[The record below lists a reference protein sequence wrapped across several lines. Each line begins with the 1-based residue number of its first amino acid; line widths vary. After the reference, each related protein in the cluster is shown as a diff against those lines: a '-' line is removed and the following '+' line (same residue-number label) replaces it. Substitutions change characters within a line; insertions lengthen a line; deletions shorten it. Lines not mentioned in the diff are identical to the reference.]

1 MLSANI
7 LPAAR
12 EIHFSLGSPPLGVHP
27 VRVRAV
33 AKKTNQLSAVLP
45 ALESCLP
52 EFASRETLFWTEQ
65 ICSKL
70 YSQSQYD
77 LFTKL
82 NTGVWV
88 GFLGFFLTAEINKSK
103 LCEVILLCLSK
114 LLQLQSQSTL
124 LCSVPLCCVQR
135 ASTGPAP
142 RGERKVCC
150 VGRSVAMKRAAA
162 ELPFSPS
169 IKGRAVW
176 DLWKLEVRVTGSGA
190 PAWMAVCYAVHKG
203 PCRFILRCCPD

>member
-1 MLSANI
+1 M
-7 LPAAR
+7 
-12 EIHFSLGSPPLGVHP
+12 
-27 VRVRAV
+27 RVWAV

-45 ALESCLP
+45 ALESCMP

-70 YSQSQYD
+70 HSQSQYD

-88 GFLGFFLTAEINKSK
+88 GIFFFSTAEINKSK
-103 LCEVILLCLSK
+103 LCEVIVLCLSK
-114 LLQLQSQSTL
+114 LLQLHSQSTL
-124 LCSVPLCCVQR
+124 LCSAPLCCVQR
-135 ASTGPAP
+135 ASAEPAP
-142 RGERKVCC
+142 REERKVCC
-150 VGRSVAMKRAAA
+150 LSAVLRHLGPWK
-162 ELPFSPS
+162 ELQQSHPSPPS

-176 DLWKLEVRVTGSGA
+176 DLWKLEVWVTVSRA

-203 PCRFILRCCPD
+203 PCRFILRWCPD